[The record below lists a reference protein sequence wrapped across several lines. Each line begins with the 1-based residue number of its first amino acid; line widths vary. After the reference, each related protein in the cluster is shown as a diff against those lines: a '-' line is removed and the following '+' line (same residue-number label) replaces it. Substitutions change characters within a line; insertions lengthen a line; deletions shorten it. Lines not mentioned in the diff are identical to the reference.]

1 MSLKVQ
7 YLSQIESHTIRNP
20 DEDEASSAVTTLNG
34 ATLVEASETV
44 KLEDN
49 AERRGGRTC
58 NC

>member
-1 MSLKVQ
+1 MVL
-7 YLSQIESHTIRNP
+7 YLSQLESHTVRNP
-20 DEDEASSAVTTLNG
+20 DEDETSAAVTTLNG

-49 AERRGGRTC
+49 AERRGARTC

>member
-1 MSLKVQ
+1 M
-7 YLSQIESHTIRNP
+7 SQIESHTIRNP